1 MKAAWNRR
9 FFLTRASFLG
19 VLVSGVMSVATLA
32 MPRDEGR
39 HEAWAAD
46 AGPAQVLIIRHG
58 EKPGD
63 WSAADDETEPHLS
76 VKGRERAAALAV
88 YIPATFQAVDFLF
101 AAKVAESSNR
111 PVETITPLSVAIHK
125 DIDSK
130 FANGEFKDLAEHI
143 LTHPKYAG
151 KRVLICWHH
160 GHIHDLAGALGV
172 SNAPDKW
179 KGHVFDQVWQIDYSD
194 GNAKLRILNQKLLFG
209 DSDDGVSSPKRL

>member
-9 FFLTRASFLG
+9 FLMTGASILG

-39 HEAWAAD
+39 HEASATD
-46 AGPAQVLIIRHG
+46 AGPSQVLIIRHA

-63 WSAADDETEPHLS
+63 PSAADDEENPNLS

-101 AAKVAESSNR
+101 ATKMSKSSNR
-111 PVETITPLSVAIHK
+111 PVETITPLSLAIHE
-125 DIDSK
+125 DIASN
-130 FANGEFKDLAEHI
+130 FANDEFEKLAQHI

-160 GHIHDLAGALGV
+160 GHIPALARALGV

-179 KGHVFDQVWQIDYSD
+179 PGHVFDRVWQIDYSD
-194 GNAKLRILNQKLLFG
+194 GNATLTILNQKLLFG
-209 DSDDGVSSPKRL
+209 DSGD